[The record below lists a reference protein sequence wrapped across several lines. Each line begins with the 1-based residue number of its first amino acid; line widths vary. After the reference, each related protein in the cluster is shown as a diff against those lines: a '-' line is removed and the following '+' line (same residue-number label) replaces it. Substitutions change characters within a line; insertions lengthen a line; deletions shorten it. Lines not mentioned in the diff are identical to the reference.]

1 MSYAKL
7 FSNIT
12 ESSLWSGS
20 KESRLLFVSML
31 ARADGTGFIEAALP
45 GLARLANLTL
55 EETKQALAE
64 LMAPDPYSKTKT
76 LEGRRVV
83 EVDGG
88 YTLVNYEDYRNRR
101 SEDERREY
109 MRNYMAERRKG
120 KKTTTSTKVSRVN
133 HGKALLAQGE
143 GEGEG
148 EGEADQ
154 KSPVGP
160 SEAAAAATPLIDE
173 MDIGKPTPPPLNPRQ
188 SRLGDLQAVIPELI
202 VFRDGRDQAETLLA
216 LYGWDLSIEALTAL
230 QGVVHLK
237 EPGKQRIMV
246 DEWARWYKDRYRL
259 TTEDYQRAGIT
270 PPPGTT
276 SAHSNQHQG

>member
-1 MSYAKL
+1 
-7 FSNIT
+7 
-12 ESSLWSGS
+12 
-20 KESRLLFVSML
+20 
-31 ARADGTGFIEAALP
+31 
-45 GLARLANLTL
+45 
-55 EETKQALAE
+55 
-64 LMAPDPYSKTKT
+64 
-76 LEGRRVV
+76 
-83 EVDGG
+83 
-88 YTLVNYEDYRNRR
+88 
-101 SEDERREY
+101 
-109 MRNYMAERRKG
+109 
-120 KKTTTSTKVSRVN
+120 
-133 HGKALLAQGE
+133 
-143 GEGEG
+143 
-148 EGEADQ
+148 
-154 KSPVGP
+154 
-160 SEAAAAATPLIDE
+160 